1 MSLSKTSPF
10 TLLKESVNPIIEQF
24 LENNPISSSPLISI
38 LDLQPIKGIEVSE
51 AGTLELYMFKSSPC
65 VVIGD
70 RYAYKTGVRDLEQG
84 KIKFKKFTLQI
95 KITEDEIER
104 IKQKGLTSLIARN
117 LRNEIKNS
125 VGFLQ
130 TKIHKWI
137 IDPWE
142 GVTTDPNYDSS
153 YVGLFAPSAA
163 GTLSDPNDL
172 NESAG
177 TPKDLGTLI
186 NLTGSAQ
193 TQNNIERLTSAV
205 FIGMTKID
213 KINEAELPIGQIYMG
228 CHPYVEKVL
237 KAVHDI
243 LNSTSGQR
251 SERPYKELLA
261 DRGIIIV
268 PSVSFDSDYVYTT
281 TTTTRLC
288 FFADPKNNF
297 AFLLVTPA
305 EGESWTDWKEEHNT
319 DGELMTISYEKHKKL
334 EIGCLSQA
342 YWVMN
347 TATQGYMYSAKWFAT
362 VTPYE
367 DSA

>member
-1 MSLSKTSPF
+1 MSVTNPY

-95 KITEDEIER
+95 KVTEDEMER

-130 TKIHKWI
+130 AKIHKWI

-142 GVTTDPNYDSS
+142 GATTDPNYDSS
-153 YVGLFAPSAA
+153 YVGLFAVSGT

-172 NESAG
+172 NATPG
-177 TPKDLGTLI
+177 TPLDLSVLI

-193 TQNNIERLTSAV
+193 TENNIERLTSNVA
-205 FIGMTKID
+205 IGMTKID
-213 KINEAELPIGQIYMG
+213 AINEAELPIGTVYMG

-237 KAVHDI
+237 KTVHDI
-243 LNSTSGQR
+243 LNTTSNQR
-251 SERPYKELLA
+251 SERPYKQLLE

-268 PSVSFDSDYVYTT
+268 PSVSFDPDYAYTT
-281 TTTTRLC
+281 TTTTQLC
-288 FFADPKNNF
+288 FFADPKDNF

-305 EGESWTDWKEEHNT
+305 EGESWTEWREEHNT

-334 EIGCLSQA
+334 EIGCLAQS
-342 YWVMN
+342 YWIMDS
-347 TATQGYMYSAKWFAT
+347 ATVGYMYSAKWFALI
-362 VTPYE
+362 TPYE
-367 DSA
+367 DT